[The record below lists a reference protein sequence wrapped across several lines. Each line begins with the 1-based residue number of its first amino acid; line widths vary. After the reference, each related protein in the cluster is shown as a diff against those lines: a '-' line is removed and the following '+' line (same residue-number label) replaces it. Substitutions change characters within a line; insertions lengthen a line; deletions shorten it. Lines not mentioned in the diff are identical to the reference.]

1 MRTFSKWTGAAAALA
16 LCAGGGR
23 AEMDAPAKVIPLKGK
38 AAAVSALL
46 VVDLEGADMAGF
58 SQALTANAIE
68 TGNKSPMGYR
78 FNQEV
83 GPDMARALDSAVRG
97 LQLRHGAWPRGQS
110 VEFTFREKY
119 SPKDGPSAATACAL
133 ILDSLIT
140 GDALDETFAVTGD
153 MNSDL
158 SVQPVG
164 GVPSKIRGAAKG
176 GSKVVAVPQANIRD
190 VEDMVVLDGFGAIGN
205 TQIFSIAT
213 FDEARALAVKERSAE
228 VKGSIE
234 EFAKLQSGQVK
245 LRTPEGKAIIDG
257 ILEKTPN
264 HLSADLLRRL
274 QTGKAPTRLSL
285 VGSLD
290 VVRRTSAPFFNA
302 LNEDRADTIKGP
314 AFEKAM
320 TTLSGLGNKIDA
332 KVAPY
337 HNAMID
343 FLTFARRY
351 VDKDITNRTEY
362 ARFREDL
369 EKRINRVNEEW
380 KKLLRDPMVVEA
392 MER

>member
-1 MRTFSKWTGAAAALA
+1 MSMPKKWFGAVTVLA
-16 LCAGGGR
+16 LCAAGAP

-68 TGNKSPMGYR
+68 TGTRLPMGYR
-78 FNQEV
+78 FNQDV

-140 GDALDETFAVTGD
+140 GEALDETFAVTGD

-158 SVQPVG
+158 TVQPVG

-176 GSKVVAVPQANIRD
+176 GSKVVAIPKANIRD
-190 VEDMVVLDGFGAIGN
+190 VEDMVVLDGFGAVGN

-213 FDEARALAVKERSAE
+213 FDEARALAVKERNDD

-234 EFAKLQSGQVK
+234 DFAKLQSGQVK
-245 LRTPEGKAIIDG
+245 LRTPEGKALIEG
-257 ILEKTPN
+257 ILRKTPN

-274 QTGKAPTRLSL
+274 QAGKAPARLSL
-285 VGSLD
+285 VGSID
-290 VVRRTSAPFFNA
+290 IVRRTSAPFFNA
-302 LNEDRADTIKGP
+302 IAEDRADTIKGP

-320 TTLSGLGNKIDA
+320 TTLTGLGNKIDP
-332 KVAPY
+332 KVGPY
-337 HNAMID
+337 HSAMVE
-343 FLTFARRY
+343 FLTFTRRY
-351 VDKDITNRTEY
+351 VDKDITNRTDFT
-362 ARFREDL
+362 RFREDL
-369 EKRINRVNEEW
+369 QKRITRVNEEW
-380 KKLLRDPMVVEA
+380 KKLLRDPAVVEA
-392 MER
+392 IK

>member
-1 MRTFSKWTGAAAALA
+1 MKAFWRWTSAAAGLA
-16 LCAGGGR
+16 LCGGVVRG
-23 AEMDAPAKVIPLKGK
+23 ELDAPAKEIPLKGK
-38 AAAVSALL
+38 EAAVSALL

-58 SQALTANAIE
+58 SQALTANAIN

-78 FNQEV
+78 FNQDV

-97 LQLRHGAWPRGQS
+97 LQIRHGAWPRGQS

-140 GDALDETFAVTGD
+140 GDALDESFAVTGD

-158 SVQPVG
+158 TVQPVG

-176 GSKVVAVPQANIRD
+176 GSKLVAVPKANIRD
-190 VEDMVVLDGFGAIGN
+190 VEDMVVMDGFAAIGN

-213 FDEARALAVKERSAE
+213 FDEARALAVKERNDA
-228 VKGSIE
+228 VKASIE
-234 EFAKLQSGQVK
+234 DFAKLQSGQVK
-245 LRTPEGKAIIDG
+245 LRTPEGKALIEG
-257 ILEKTPN
+257 ILAKTPN

-274 QTGKAPTRLSL
+274 QAGKAPTRLSL

-290 VVRRTSAPFFNA
+290 IVRRTSAPFFNA
-302 LNEDRADTIKGP
+302 LNEDQAETIKGP

-320 TTLSGLGNKIDA
+320 TTMTGLGNKIDP

-337 HNAMID
+337 HNAMLE
-343 FLTFARRY
+343 FLTFARRH
-351 VDKDITNRTEY
+351 VDKDISNRAEY
-362 ARFREDL
+362 SRFREDL
-369 EKRINRVNEEW
+369 SKRITRVNEEW
-380 KKLLRDPMVVEA
+380 KKLLRDPIVIETIGK
-392 MER
+392 

>member
-1 MRTFSKWTGAAAALA
+1 MPIKSIGAVAWVMLLA
-16 LCAGGGR
+16 VGAR
-23 AEMDAPAKVIPLKGK
+23 AELDAPSKVIPLKGK

-68 TGNKSPMGYR
+68 TGTRSPMGYR

-140 GDALDETFAVTGD
+140 GEALDETFAVTGD

-158 SVQPVG
+158 TVQPVG

-176 GSKVVAVPQANIRD
+176 GSKVVAVPKANIRD
-190 VEDMVVLDGFGAIGN
+190 VEDMVVMDGFGAVGSM
-205 TQIFSIAT
+205 QVFAIAT

-234 EFAKLQSGQVK
+234 DFGKLQSGQVK
-245 LRTPEGKAIIDG
+245 LRTPEGMALIEG
-257 ILEKTPN
+257 ILKKTPN

-285 VGSLD
+285 VGSIEI
-290 VVRRTSAPFFNA
+290 VRRTSAPFLIA
-302 LNEDRADTIKGP
+302 MTEDRADSIKGP

-320 TTLSGLGNKIDA
+320 TTLSGLGSKIDP
-332 KVAPY
+332 KVTAH
-337 HNAMID
+337 HNAMMD
-343 FLTFARRY
+343 FLTFARRH
-351 VDKDITNRTEY
+351 VDKDITNRTEFM
-362 ARFREDL
+362 RFREDL
-369 EKRINRVNEEW
+369 TKRLGRVNDEW
-380 KKLLRDPMVVEA
+380 NKLLRDPAVVEA
-392 MER
+392 IK

>member
-1 MRTFSKWTGAAAALA
+1 MPKKWIGTVTVLA
-16 LCAGGGR
+16 LCAAGAR
-23 AEMDAPAKVIPLKGK
+23 AELDAPAKVIPLKGK

-68 TGNKSPMGYR
+68 TGTRSPMGYR
-78 FNQEV
+78 FNQDV

-158 SVQPVG
+158 TVQPVG

-176 GSKVVAVPQANIRD
+176 GSKVVAVPKANIRD
-190 VEDMVVLDGFGAIGN
+190 VEDMVVLDGFGAVGN

-213 FDEARALAVKERSAE
+213 FDEARALAVKERSDE
-228 VKGSIE
+228 LKSSIE
-234 EFAKLQSGQVK
+234 DFSKLQSGQVK
-245 LRTPEGKAIIDG
+245 LRTPEGKSLIDG
-257 ILEKTPN
+257 ILRKTPN

-274 QTGKAPTRLSL
+274 QAGKAPTRLSL
-285 VGSLD
+285 IGSID
-290 VVRRTSAPFFNA
+290 IVRRTSAPFFNA
-302 LNEDRADTIKGP
+302 IAEDRADTIKGP

-320 TTLSGLGNKIDA
+320 TTLTGLGNKVDP
-332 KVAPY
+332 KVVPY
-337 HNAMID
+337 HSAMVE
-343 FLTFARRY
+343 FLTFTRRN
-351 VDKDITNRTEY
+351 VDKDITNRTDFT
-362 ARFREDL
+362 RFREDL
-369 EKRINRVNEEW
+369 QKRITRVNEEW
-380 KKLLRDPMVVEA
+380 KKLLRDPAVVEA
-392 MER
+392 IK